1 MSTRYKLW
9 FTSYVSEPTFM
20 FYGISVHFKVYMDM
34 FNENMYRLNVPLKYG
49 ETVPSKNLL
58 H

>member
-1 MSTRYKLW
+1 MSTKYKLW
-9 FTSYVSEPTFM
+9 FISYVSEPAFM

-49 ETVPSKNLL
+49 ETVPS
-58 H
+58 